1 MSPNIGSYLYSQ
13 IGYRITCDILALT
26 SLLYALVFFVLNVGL
41 KVFEKERKHKKDL
54 WTLEKTF

>member
-1 MSPNIGSYLYSQ
+1 MAPNIGSYLYSQ